1 MPTWN
6 PGQYLKFADHRVRPA
21 VDLLA
26 QIPLQSPSTVY
37 DLGCGRGSITRLPAE
52 PPQRPHDTWDR
63 GRRRGGRRHGCD
75 RERGQETRRG
85 SVEQPWRELDRR
97 ESGKHE

>member
-26 QIPLQSPSTVY
+26 QIPLQSPSTVH

-52 PPQRPHDTWDR
+52 RWPGAAVTGIDSSAEMP
-63 GRRRGGRRHGCD
+63 
-75 RERGQETRRG
+75 
-85 SVEQPWRELDRR
+85 V
-97 ESGKHE
+97 